1 MNEEKQF
8 VLLLNHLL
16 ITILTLYVTILH
28 VTTLHNTTLK
38 YTNTPTEAKGFITA
52 NKRKEK
58 LINFYNSDAIVEN
71 ALL

>member
-52 NKRKEK
+52 NKRKE
-58 LINFYNSDAIVEN
+58 
-71 ALL
+71 